1 MKTEISDQFPE
12 LVKPLCKKGKYICG
26 HCMTAR
32 DISNGTKFSVE
43 GVRLSME
50 DAIRYNL
57 QLCRGMTMH
66 EDPPTVQEIRR
77 EGQRILK
84 AGVNVKVQ
92 LKRKAGTRLS
102 TGHIV
107 DCFDD
112 DTVRVFLDDLGTSKI
127 VPVDEYLVARQG
139 NTSR

>member
-1 MKTEISDQFPE
+1 
-12 LVKPLCKKGKYICG
+12 
-26 HCMTAR
+26 
-32 DISNGTKFSVE
+32 
-43 GVRLSME
+43 
-50 DAIRYNL
+50 
-57 QLCRGMTMH
+57 MH

-92 LKRKAGTRLS
+92 LKRKAGTSLS
-102 TGHIV
+102 AGHIV

-112 DTVRVFLDDLGTSKI
+112 GTVRVFLDDLGTSKI